1 MKRKATALLLS
12 LVLVAAA
19 CGGGDSSNEDG
30 GGTTKPTDG
39 GSETTDGGSETSDPD
54 STTPP
59 KASTVVIR
67 PMYYREADG
76 KGGLAEF
83 TVSLAESSDNT
94 LRVEFSEDEVIG
106 MGDQYRASVWNAVTV
121 ATLLTGSPLKGTF
134 RAEVDGYIDGPS
146 AGMLTTV
153 AVLALLRGDSLDPS
167 VTMTGTVNPDGTVG
181 PVGGIPE
188 KIVGLADLGIKTV
201 LIPTGQR
208 NSPGHSDGGLV
219 DVVQLGKD
227 NGVTVQE
234 VSDVYEAY
242 KAFTGEDLPRLQGSA
257 PRLDETTYQRLK
269 AKADEALAKYDG
281 AITMLASLDPSVTT
295 YVTSLSDEAIATAE
309 RARSLETQG
318 LQAGAF
324 AKAWEA
330 YAYAQAALSM
340 AQNLQTLI
348 NQGVDAYFTGV
359 LSRQAV
365 TGETTA
371 LFDTLKTFTPE
382 SLTDASV
389 LMQTYGAA
397 LDAYTVATS
406 ASNQLTNLQNA
417 FANGEISLDDLAG
430 AVIAPTAFLEI
441 AGAMVE
447 YAKAIFD
454 VGRDLEGAPVN
465 SDVDLAAVA
474 DFFRKAS
481 DANFAAFQTVVVK
494 EYANQ
499 LGVSED
505 IMLQRFSNFDRNV
518 ELSINARNTLDGLT
532 AYIGEGE
539 KNAEYAQLGFAIVN
553 FARNAGLVYK
563 YYSNGQINADGQVT
577 NARYDAALTAAL
589 RLGDSQLSAAI
600 AQLLSNNT
608 AAALQVAGYESGGI
622 QREGTVD
629 DKFGALTTF
638 WEQYVS
644 ARVLAYLGGFEATG
658 LS

>member
-1 MKRKATALLLS
+1 MKRTPVAIAVA
-12 LVLVAAA
+12 LVLVATA
-19 CGGGDSSNEDG
+19 CSSKSSTKDD

-39 GSETTDGGSETSDPD
+39 GSQTTDGGSETSDPA
-54 STTPP
+54 TTEPT
-59 KASTVVIR
+59 KASSVVIR
-67 PMYYREADG
+67 PMYYNQADG

-83 TVSLAESSDNT
+83 AMSLAESSDGA

-134 RAEVDGYIDGPS
+134 RAEVRGYIDGPS

-153 AVLALLRGDSLDPS
+153 AVLALLRGDSLDPT

-188 KIVGLADLGIKTV
+188 KITGLAEQGIKTV

-208 NSPGHSDGGLV
+208 NSPNETDGSLV
-219 DVVQLGKD
+219 DVVQLGQD

-234 VSDVYEAY
+234 VSNVYEAY
-242 KAFTGEDLPRLQGSA
+242 KAFTGTDLPRLQGRT

-281 AITMLASLDPSVTT
+281 AITALAALDPGITA

-309 RARSLETQG
+309 RARNLEAQG

-324 AKAWEA
+324 SKAWEA
-330 YAYAQAALSM
+330 YAYAEAALSM
-340 AQNLQTLI
+340 AQKQQTLI
-348 NQGVDAYFTGV
+348 NQGVDAYFTSV
-359 LSRQAV
+359 LSSQAV

-406 ASNQLTNLQNA
+406 ASRQLTNLQNA
-417 FANGEISLDDLAG
+417 FANGEITLDDLAG

-441 AGAMVE
+441 SGAMVE

-454 VGRDLEGAPVN
+454 VGRDLEGAPVK
-465 SDVDLAAVA
+465 SDIDLPAVA
-474 DFFRKAS
+474 NFFRKAS
-481 DANFAAFQTVVVK
+481 DANFAAFQTVVV
-494 EYANQ
+494 
-499 LGVSED
+499 
-505 IMLQRFSNFDRNV
+505 
-518 ELSINARNTLDGLT
+518 
-532 AYIGEGE
+532 
-539 KNAEYAQLGFAIVN
+539 
-553 FARNAGLVYK
+553 
-563 YYSNGQINADGQVT
+563 
-577 NARYDAALTAAL
+577 
-589 RLGDSQLSAAI
+589 
-600 AQLLSNNT
+600 
-608 AAALQVAGYESGGI
+608 
-622 QREGTVD
+622 
-629 DKFGALTTF
+629 
-638 WEQYVS
+638 
-644 ARVLAYLGGFEATG
+644 
-658 LS
+658 